1 MKKLLGIL
9 GCMMLCGGLALAQ
22 QTGDA
27 LQGNLETADDVIA
40 AMQASQFLPLHLNEF
55 DSFNGEN
62 EKQLALK
69 FALKQVEKYDNY
81 LTNYNVAV
89 IYAAAASE
97 EGVDYGVRVDAKEA
111 KQAIKYATFAIGKD
125 SKAKNTPYMYLL
137 RGQVRFEHAVGY
149 DIAEGKLSVSNKP
162 MAAEALQ
169 DFEKVAELNPT
180 LAPYGTMSALA
191 EVLGNK
197 DKAAQYQRAQKRQDE
212 KAGAAAKQ
220 AVEKAFKKK

>member
-1 MKKLLGIL
+1 MKKTLLGL
-9 GCMMLCGGLALAQ
+9 LSCVMLCGVVFAQ
-22 QTGDA
+22 KTDPA
-27 LQGNLETADDVIA
+27 LQGNLETAQDVIS

-69 FALKQVEKYDNY
+69 FALKQVKKYDNY

-97 EGVDYGVRVDAKEA
+97 EGVDYGVRVNDQEA
-111 KQAIKYATFAIGKD
+111 KQAIKYATLAIGKD
-125 SKAKNTPYMYLL
+125 AKAKNTPYMYLL

-149 DIAEGKLSVSNKP
+149 DIAEGKFSVSNKP
-162 MAAEALQ
+162 MAADALK
-169 DFEKVAELNPT
+169 DFEKVAELNPA
-180 LAPYGTMSALA
+180 LAPYGIMGVLA

-197 DKAAQYQRAQKRQDE
+197 DKAAQYQLFQKRQDK
-212 KAGAAAKQ
+212 KASEAATQ
-220 AVEKAFKKK
+220 AVKEAFKKK